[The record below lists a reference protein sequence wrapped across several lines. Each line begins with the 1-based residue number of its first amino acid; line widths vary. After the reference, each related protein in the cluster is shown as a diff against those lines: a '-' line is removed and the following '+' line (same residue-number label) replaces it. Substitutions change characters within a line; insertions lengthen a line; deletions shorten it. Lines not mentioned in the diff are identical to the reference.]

1 MSTTIIHIPV
11 EQVLDRLGH
20 GNLWTRGWGTPDDST
35 QPTCLHGAIR
45 FCAPVPG
52 DAQLIEQVGARFGFG
67 TFANDQAADFAAV
80 ESLIRAHADISD
92 DMLAD
97 TFGPQWQ
104 PIVVLVRRAAI
115 LTSAEA
121 KALDAARTAAW
132 AAARAAWDAAR
143 AAALTAARAAAR
155 TAALDAALDAAWDAA
170 RAAARAA
177 ARDAALDAALD
188 AARAAAR
195 TAAWAAARALVV
207 RDQVGDT
214 FTQAHYDTLTRPWAT
229 VIGPVHPDDAPVT
242 P

>member
-121 KALDAARTAAW
+121 KALDAARA
-132 AAARAAWDAAR
+132 
-143 AAALTAARAAAR
+143 
-155 TAALDAALDAAWDAA
+155 AALDAALDAARDAARAATRAATRAAWDAA

-177 ARDAALDAALD
+177 ALD
-188 AARAAAR
+188 AARA
-195 TAAWAAARALVV
+195 LVA

>member
-121 KALDAARTAAW
+121 KALDAARDPAW
-132 AAARAAWDAAR
+132 AAARDAALDAAR
-143 AAALTAARAAAR
+143 AATRAATR
-155 TAALDAALDAAWDAA
+155 AAWDAA

-177 ARDAALDAALD
+177 ARDAALD
-188 AARAAAR
+188 
-195 TAAWAAARALVV
+195 AARALVV

>member
-121 KALDAARTAAW
+121 KALDAARTAALD
-132 AAARAAWDAAR
+132 AALDAARDAARAATRAATRAAWDAAR
-143 AAALTAARAAAR
+143 AAAWAAAG
-155 TAALDAALDAAWDAA
+155 AAAW
-170 RAAARAA
+170 AAACHAA
-177 ARDAALDAALD
+177 G
-188 AARAAAR
+188 
-195 TAAWAAARALVV
+195 AAARALVV

>member
-121 KALDAARTAAW
+121 KALAAAW
-132 AAARAAWDAAR
+132 DAAWDAAR
-143 AAALTAARAAAR
+143 
-155 TAALDAALDAAWDAA
+155 DAALDAAWDAA
-170 RAAARAA
+170 R
-177 ARDAALDAALD
+177 DAAWD
-188 AARAAAR
+188 
-195 TAAWAAARALVV
+195 AARALVV

>member
-121 KALDAARTAAW
+121 KALDAARTAART
-132 AAARAAWDAAR
+132 AAL

-170 RAAARAA
+170 RAAALDDAWDAARAA
-177 ARDAALDAALD
+177 ARDAALD
-188 AARAAAR
+188 
-195 TAAWAAARALVV
+195 AARALVV

>member
-20 GNLWTRGWGTPDDST
+20 GKLWVRNWGTPDDST

-121 KALDAARTAAW
+121 KALDAARTAA
-132 AAARAAWDAAR
+132 
-143 AAALTAARAAAR
+143 
-155 TAALDAALDAAWDAA
+155 LDAALDAARDAA
-170 RAAARAA
+170 RAATRAATRAAWDAARAA
-177 ARDAALDAALD
+177 ARDAALDAA
-188 AARAAAR
+188 
-195 TAAWAAARALVV
+195 RALVA

>member
-121 KALDAARTAAW
+121 KALDAARA
-132 AAARAAWDAAR
+132 AAWDAAR
-143 AAALTAARAAAR
+143 AAAW
-155 TAALDAALDAAWDAA
+155 DAALDAARDAARAATRAAWDAARDAA

-177 ARDAALDAALD
+177 ALD
-188 AARAAAR
+188 
-195 TAAWAAARALVV
+195 AARALVV

>member
-20 GNLWTRGWGTPDDST
+20 GKLWVRNWGTPDDST

-121 KALDAARTAAW
+121 KALDAARAAAW
-132 AAARAAWDAAR
+132 
-143 AAALTAARAAAR
+143 
-155 TAALDAALDAAWDAA
+155 DAAWDAA
-170 RAAARAA
+170 RDAAWDAACAA
-177 ARDAALDAALD
+177 ARDAARDAVVDHLRTRAATWAATWD
-188 AARAAAR
+188 AARAA
-195 TAAWAAARALVV
+195 TRALVV

>member
-121 KALDAARTAAW
+121 KALDAARA
-132 AAARAAWDAAR
+132 AAWDAAR
-143 AAALTAARAAAR
+143 AAAW
-155 TAALDAALDAAWDAA
+155 DAAWDAA
-170 RAAARAA
+170 RAATRAATRAAWDAARAA
-177 ARDAALDAALD
+177 ARDAALD
-188 AARAAAR
+188 
-195 TAAWAAARALVV
+195 AARALVV

>member
-115 LTSAEA
+115 LTSAET
-121 KALDAARTAAW
+121 KAL
-132 AAARAAWDAAR
+132 DAAR
-143 AAALTAARAAAR
+143 AAALDAAWA
-155 TAALDAALDAAWDAA
+155 AALDAALDAAWDAA
-170 RAAARAA
+170 RAAAR
-177 ARDAALDAALD
+177 D
-188 AARAAAR
+188 AARV
-195 TAAWAAARALVV
+195 AARALVV

>member
-121 KALDAARTAAW
+121 KALDAARTAA
-132 AAARAAWDAAR
+132 
-143 AAALTAARAAAR
+143 RAAAR
-155 TAALDAALDAAWDAA
+155 DAALDAARDAA
-170 RAAARAA
+170 RAATRAATRAAWDAARAA
-177 ARDAALDAALD
+177 ARDAALD
-188 AARAAAR
+188 
-195 TAAWAAARALVV
+195 AARALVV

>member
-115 LTSAEA
+115 LTSAET
-121 KALDAARTAAW
+121 KALDAA
-132 AAARAAWDAAR
+132 
-143 AAALTAARAAAR
+143 
-155 TAALDAALDAAWDAA
+155 LDAAWDAAWDAA

-177 ARDAALDAALD
+177 ARD
-188 AARAAAR
+188 
-195 TAAWAAARALVV
+195 AARALVV

>member
-121 KALDAARTAAW
+121 KALDAARDAAW
-132 AAARAAWDAAR
+132 AAARDAARDAAR
-143 AAALTAARAAAR
+143 AAAR
-155 TAALDAALDAAWDAA
+155 D
-170 RAAARAA
+170 AARAA
-177 ARDAALDAALD
+177 ARDAALDAAWD
-188 AARAAAR
+188 ATLAAAR
-195 TAAWAAARALVV
+195 DATLAAAWDATLAAAWAAARDAARALVV

>member
-20 GNLWTRGWGTPDDST
+20 GKLWVRNWGTPDDST

-115 LTSAEA
+115 LTSAET
-121 KALDAARTAAW
+121 KAL
-132 AAARAAWDAAR
+132 
-143 AAALTAARAAAR
+143 
-155 TAALDAALDAAWDAA
+155 DAA

-177 ARDAALDAALD
+177 ALD
-188 AARAAAR
+188 AARAAACA
-195 TAAWAAARALVV
+195 AAWDAARALVV

-229 VIGPVHPDDAPVT
+229 VIGPVHPDDATVT

>member
-115 LTSAEA
+115 LTSAET
-121 KALDAARTAAW
+121 KALDAALDAARDAARAAAW

-143 AAALTAARAAAR
+143 AAAR
-155 TAALDAALDAAWDAA
+155 DAAWAAAWDAA
-170 RAAARAA
+170 RE
-177 ARDAALDAALD
+177 
-188 AARAAAR
+188 
-195 TAAWAAARALVV
+195 AARALVV

>member
-121 KALDAARTAAW
+121 KALDAARTAA
-132 AAARAAWDAAR
+132 
-143 AAALTAARAAAR
+143 
-155 TAALDAALDAAWDAA
+155 LDAALDAARDAA
-170 RAAARAA
+170 RAATRAATRAAWDAARAA
-177 ARDAALDAALD
+177 ARDAALD
-188 AARAAAR
+188 
-195 TAAWAAARALVV
+195 AARALVV

>member
-121 KALDAARTAAW
+121 KALDAARDAAWAAAW
-132 AAARAAWDAAR
+132 AAAR
-143 AAALTAARAAAR
+143 
-155 TAALDAALDAAWDAA
+155 DAAWDATLD
-170 RAAARAA
+170 AAWAA
-177 ARDAALDAALD
+177 ARD
-188 AARAAAR
+188 
-195 TAAWAAARALVV
+195 AARALVV

-229 VIGPVHPDDAPVT
+229 VIGPVHPDDATVT

>member
-115 LTSAEA
+115 LTSAET
-121 KALDAARTAAW
+121 KALDAARTAA
-132 AAARAAWDAAR
+132 R
-143 AAALTAARAAAR
+143 
-155 TAALDAALDAAWDAA
+155 DAALDAARDAA
-170 RAAARAA
+170 RAATRAATRAAWDATRAAWDAARAA
-177 ARDAALDAALD
+177 ARDAALDAA
-188 AARAAAR
+188 
-195 TAAWAAARALVV
+195 RALVA

>member
-115 LTSAEA
+115 LTSAET
-121 KALDAARTAAW
+121 KAL
-132 AAARAAWDAAR
+132 DAAR
-143 AAALTAARAAAR
+143 AAALDAAWAAAR
-155 TAALDAALDAAWDAA
+155 DAALDAAWDAA
-170 RAAARAA
+170 RAAALAAALDAAWAAALDAAWDAARAAAWDAARAA
-177 ARDAALDAALD
+177 ARDAA
-188 AARAAAR
+188 RE
-195 TAAWAAARALVV
+195 AARALVV

>member
-121 KALDAARTAAW
+121 KALDAARTAALD
-132 AAARAAWDAAR
+132 AARDAARAATRAATRAAWDAAR
-143 AAALTAARAAAR
+143 AAAR
-155 TAALDAALDAAWDAA
+155 DAA
-170 RAAARAA
+170 RV
-177 ARDAALDAALD
+177 
-188 AARAAAR
+188 
-195 TAAWAAARALVV
+195 AARALVV

>member
-115 LTSAEA
+115 LTSAET
-121 KALDAARTAAW
+121 KALDAARTAARD
-132 AAARAAWDAAR
+132 AALDAARDAARAATRAATRAAWDATR
-143 AAALTAARAAAR
+143 AAW
-155 TAALDAALDAAWDAA
+155 DAWDAA

-177 ARDAALDAALD
+177 TLD
-188 AARAAAR
+188 
-195 TAAWAAARALVV
+195 AARALVV

>member
-121 KALDAARTAAW
+121 KALDAAW
-132 AAARAAWDAAR
+132 A
-143 AAALTAARAAAR
+143 
-155 TAALDAALDAAWDAA
+155 
-170 RAAARAA
+170 
-177 ARDAALDAALD
+177 AALDAALD

-195 TAAWAAARALVV
+195 AAAWDAARALVV

>member
-121 KALDAARTAAW
+121 KALDAARAAALDAAWAAAWDAAW
-132 AAARAAWDAAR
+132 AAARAAAR
-143 AAALTAARAAAR
+143 AATRAATR
-155 TAALDAALDAAWDAA
+155 AAWD
-170 RAAARAA
+170 AARAA
-177 ARDAALDAALD
+177 ARDAALD
-188 AARAAAR
+188 
-195 TAAWAAARALVV
+195 AARALVV

>member
-121 KALDAARTAAW
+121 KALDAARA
-132 AAARAAWDAAR
+132 
-143 AAALTAARAAAR
+143 AARAAAR
-155 TAALDAALDAAWDAA
+155 TAAWDAARDAARAATRAATRAAWDAA

-177 ARDAALDAALD
+177 ARY
-188 AARAAAR
+188 AARD
-195 TAAWAAARALVV
+195 AARALVV

>member
-115 LTSAEA
+115 LTSAET
-121 KALDAARTAAW
+121 KALDAAR
-132 AAARAAWDAAR
+132 AAAR
-143 AAALTAARAAAR
+143 
-155 TAALDAALDAAWDAA
+155 DAA

-177 ARDAALDAALD
+177 ALDAAW
-188 AARAAAR
+188 AAAR
-195 TAAWAAARALVV
+195 DAARALVV

>member
-121 KALDAARTAAW
+121 KALDAARTAA
-132 AAARAAWDAAR
+132 
-143 AAALTAARAAAR
+143 
-155 TAALDAALDAAWDAA
+155 LDAALDAARDAA
-170 RAAARAA
+170 RAATRAATRAAWDATRAAWDAWDAARAA
-177 ARDAALDAALD
+177 ARDAALD
-188 AARAAAR
+188 
-195 TAAWAAARALVV
+195 AARALVV

>member
-121 KALDAARTAAW
+121 KALDAAR
-132 AAARAAWDAAR
+132 AAARA
-143 AAALTAARAAAR
+143 
-155 TAALDAALDAAWDAA
+155 AALDAALDAARDAARAATRAATRAAWDAA

-177 ARDAALDAALD
+177 ARDAALD
-188 AARAAAR
+188 
-195 TAAWAAARALVV
+195 AARALVV

>member
-121 KALDAARTAAW
+121 KALDAARTAALDAALDAARDAARAAAW

-143 AAALTAARAAAR
+143 AAA
-155 TAALDAALDAAWDAA
+155 
-170 RAAARAA
+170 
-177 ARDAALDAALD
+177 RDAALD
-188 AARAAAR
+188 
-195 TAAWAAARALVV
+195 AARALVV

>member
-1 MSTTIIHIPV
+1 M
-11 EQVLDRLGH
+11 
-20 GNLWTRGWGTPDDST
+20 
-35 QPTCLHGAIR
+35 
-45 FCAPVPG
+45 PG

-121 KALDAARTAAW
+121 KALDAARDAAWAAAW
-132 AAARAAWDAAR
+132 AAAR
-143 AAALTAARAAAR
+143 
-155 TAALDAALDAAWDAA
+155 DAAWDATLDA
-170 RAAARAA
+170 AWAAAWDATLAAAWAA
-177 ARDAALDAALD
+177 ARD
-188 AARAAAR
+188 
-195 TAAWAAARALVV
+195 AARALVV

-229 VIGPVHPDDAPVT
+229 VIGPVHPDDATVT

>member
-52 DAQLIEQVGARFGFG
+52 DAQLIAQVGARFGFG

-121 KALDAARTAAW
+121 KALDAARTAA
-132 AAARAAWDAAR
+132 
-143 AAALTAARAAAR
+143 
-155 TAALDAALDAAWDAA
+155 LDAALDAARDAA
-170 RAAARAA
+170 RAATRAATRAAWDAARAA
-177 ARDAALDAALD
+177 ARDAALDAA
-188 AARAAAR
+188 
-195 TAAWAAARALVV
+195 RALVA

>member
-121 KALDAARTAAW
+121 KALAAAWDAALAAAWDAALDAARDAARAAAW

-143 AAALTAARAAAR
+143 AAA
-155 TAALDAALDAAWDAA
+155 
-170 RAAARAA
+170 
-177 ARDAALDAALD
+177 RDAALD
-188 AARAAAR
+188 
-195 TAAWAAARALVV
+195 AARALVV

>member
-104 PIVVLVRRAAI
+104 PIVVLVRPAAI
-115 LTSAEA
+115 LTSAET
-121 KALDAARTAAW
+121 KALDAARDAARAAARAAALDAAW
-132 AAARAAWDAAR
+132 AAARDAARDAVVDHLRTRAAARAAAWDAAWDAAR
-143 AAALTAARAAAR
+143 AAAL
-155 TAALDAALDAAWDAA
+155 DAAWAAAWDAA
-170 RAAARAA
+170 R
-177 ARDAALDAALD
+177 DA
-188 AARAAAR
+188 
-195 TAAWAAARALVV
+195 TRALVV

>member
-115 LTSAEA
+115 LTSAET
-121 KALDAARTAAW
+121 KALDAARDAAWDATLDAAWDATWDATLAAAW
-132 AAARAAWDAAR
+132 AAARD
-143 AAALTAARAAAR
+143 
-155 TAALDAALDAAWDAA
+155 
-170 RAAARAA
+170 
-177 ARDAALDAALD
+177 
-188 AARAAAR
+188 
-195 TAAWAAARALVV
+195 AARALVV

>member
-121 KALDAARTAAW
+121 KALDAARAAAW
-132 AAARAAWDAAR
+132 
-143 AAALTAARAAAR
+143 
-155 TAALDAALDAAWDAA
+155 DAAWDAA
-170 RAAARAA
+170 R
-177 ARDAALDAALD
+177 DAAWD
-188 AARAAAR
+188 
-195 TAAWAAARALVV
+195 AARALVV

>member
-143 AAALTAARAAAR
+143 AAALTAAR
-155 TAALDAALDAAWDAA
+155 DAA
-170 RAAARAA
+170 RAAALTAARAA
-177 ARDAALDAALD
+177 ALT

-195 TAAWAAARALVV
+195 TAAWAAARDAALDAARALVV